1 MKKIILTCLVA
12 LAAIVS
18 VSAANSQQK
27 SSEFTYPY
35 ALFLSDCKA
44 TVEYNVP
51 NIISGSIELKNFE
64 KIYRLLPHEIQ
75 DKARLAYND
84 VIERAE
90 NHSQFTYAGVKV
102 KHTSTTWEFY
112 YKGASIIVRNATN
125 KDLFDLFG
133 ERDY

>member
-64 KIYRLLPHEIQ
+64 KIYRLLRDFVANI
-75 DKARLAYND
+75 DTKTLYN
-84 VIERAE
+84 
-90 NHSQFTYAGVKV
+90 
-102 KHTSTTWEFY
+102 
-112 YKGASIIVRNATN
+112 RNF
-125 KDLFDLFG
+125 L
-133 ERDY
+133 

>member
-12 LAAIVS
+12 RAAMVS
-18 VSAANSQQK
+18 VSAANSHE
-27 SSEFTYPY
+27 SSTQSYPPVT
-35 ALFLSDCKA
+35 FVTNTRA

-51 NIISGSIELKNFE
+51 NIISGDLTLIQFE
-64 KIYRLLPHEIQ
+64 KIYRLLPSEIQ
-75 DKARLAYND
+75 VKANQAYAD
-84 VIERAE
+84 ITRKAE
-90 NHSQFTYAGVKV
+90 TQSQFTYAGVKV